1 MQEEQ
6 RQEQIKH
13 KEWYKKWWGILI
25 MLIFLPFVAIWYIW
39 KKTNW
44 NKFVK
49 IILTILILFFVMI
62 VLLGSNNETS
72 ELKSKQTETE
82 TKTKNVLNTTNYEIA
97 EEEDIS
103 HALAKR
109 YSVRVVVNNNP
120 ATKSQIRAISEKIV
134 NDYETKNAD
143 ALAIFFYFDKGQID
157 GTYTLAKAEWAPNG
171 DWSQADIGKDQK
183 LTYEF
188 TDFIDKKR
196 TEEDLFGLSEEKRKE
211 IFKEIVK
218 CEDWGNIEAMKYYST
233 GCEACPEFI
242 EVDIYKEIDK
252 ERELSNDCKEKI
264 DIDKEIMS
272 KISTE
277 GVVKIWTMP
286 KSPSVPDCCK

>member
-1 MQEEQ
+1 
-6 RQEQIKH
+6 
-13 KEWYKKWWGILI
+13 
-25 MLIFLPFVAIWYIW
+25 YIW

-62 VLLGSNNETS
+62 VSLDSNNETS
-72 ELKSKQTETE
+72 ELKSEQTEKE
-82 TKTKNVLNTTNYEIA
+82 DVLNTTNYEIV

-103 HALAKR
+103 HALARR

-120 ATKSQIRAISEKIV
+120 ATKNQIKAISEKTV
-134 NDYETKNAD
+134 NDYKAKNAD

-157 GTYTLAKAEWAPNG
+157 GAYTLAKAEWAPNG
-171 DWSQADIGKDQK
+171 DWSQAELGKDQK
-183 LTYEF
+183 LTYKF
-188 TDFIDKKR
+188 TDFIDKER
-196 TEEDLFGLSEEKRKE
+196 IEENLFGLSEEQRKE

-218 CEDWGNIEAMKYYST
+218 CEDWGYREAMRYYHI